1 MLLICAATGR
11 ELAGALGARAP
22 EGLAEARDDRP
33 PRPFAVR
40 LKHGPAL
47 ACTTGVGLV
56 NAAMTLGVVL
66 ASASAARTPV
76 TATLN
81 LWLAGAF
88 DLEAMPLRSHCAIL
102 T

>member
-1 MLLICAATGR
+1 MLLICAATGK
-11 ELAGALGARAP
+11 ELAAALGARAP

-56 NAAMTLGVVL
+56 NAAMTLG
-66 ASASAARTPV
+66 AEKPQAR
-76 TATLN
+76 
-81 LWLAGAF
+81 
-88 DLEAMPLRSHCAIL
+88 AMPVMSPSPSARRALS
-102 T
+102 